1 MKKRNILFFILT
13 VLLGGALHFLFEWT
27 GKSVIAALFSPVN
40 ESVWE
45 HLKILATPFLLL
57 SAVEYGWYG
66 KSMPNFFAAKALA
79 LWAGLIF
86 IVAGYY
92 TYTGILGKDFVAADI
107 ALSVAGAAAAWL
119 YSYRLLK
126 KGKYTSK
133 KANARGLAAIVLT
146 LLCFFVFTFV
156 PPKIALFR
164 DPETGTFGVRETQ
177 GESARH

>member
-1 MKKRNILFFILT
+1 MKVEHLVFILT
-13 VLLGGALHFLFEWT
+13 VLLGGAALLFEWT
-27 GKSVIAALFSPVN
+27 GKSVMRRCLAPSTRACGSIA
-40 ESVWE
+40 
-45 HLKILATPFLLL
+45 ILATPFLLL